1 VNHGFVEA
9 VGKDTVFA
17 DAESSIR
24 SPVFERVQECS
35 GRWILER
42 WGATVMKLQVP

>member
-17 DAESSIR
+17 DPDSRIRAEGSGILI
-24 SPVFERVQECS
+24 FERVQECTTRKS
-35 GRWILER
+35 R
-42 WGATVMKLQVP
+42 V